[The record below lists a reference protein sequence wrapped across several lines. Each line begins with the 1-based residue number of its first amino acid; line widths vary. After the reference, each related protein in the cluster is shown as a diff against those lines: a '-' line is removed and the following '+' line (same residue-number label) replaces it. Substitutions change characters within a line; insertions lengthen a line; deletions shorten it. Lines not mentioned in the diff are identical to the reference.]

1 MSNATAIFKAECG
14 ALVEVISGDVCCL
27 SSEGKDL
34 TKLEARSADF
44 KTEKHVP
51 VVEKVAGG
59 WKVVVGSTAHPMTE
73 EHYIEWIELYGEGF
87 CYRQYLKPGQA
98 PEAFFATDAT
108 EVKARE
114 YCNLHSLWA
123 N

>member
-1 MSNATAIFKAECG
+1 MSTAKAIFKTECG
-14 ALVEVISGDVCCL
+14 ALVEVISGDICCL
-27 SSEGKDL
+27 SSKGKDL
-34 TKLEARSADF
+34 SKVEAKSADF

-59 WKVVVGSTAHPMTE
+59 WKVTVGSTLHPMTD
-73 EHYIEWIELYGEGF
+73 EHYITWIELYGDCF

-98 PEAFFATDAT
+98 PEAFFATDAVD
-108 EVKARE
+108 VKARE
-114 YCNLHSLWA
+114 YCNIHGLWA